1 MTRRL
6 PVLVLVAVL
15 ATAGT
20 GALLI
25 ARERVRTEPEVT
37 SPAAS
42 GLALLVVQ
50 TDGGSVP
57 VVVGSTGFGTSGAL
71 VVPPAALLVIPG
83 QGESSVRDALELPSR
98 QAATAVGNLLGVW
111 IEDHATIEADRLA
124 AIADEVGGVRI
135 GGDLVDGRG
144 VAGMF
149 EAPAVGD
156 VAGLQIVMEAL
167 LSADVAWSP
176 SDLSDADHP
185 GAVIRMLR
193 AASGAEV
200 VELEA
205 DEVASGVLRAT
216 PEQVSGALV
225 EAFGGPAEEAVPV
238 IVLNGNG
245 VPGIGEAVAERLLPG
260 GFRVAV
266 SQNASDFDHPETLIV
281 VGSPDD
287 VGLAERVRDLLG
299 VGSVSVSVG
308 SGIAPVTVVIG
319 KDFTG

>member
-1 MTRRL
+1 VTRRL
-6 PVLVLVAVL
+6 SVLVFLAVL
-15 ATAGT
+15 ATVGT

-25 ARERVRTEPEVT
+25 ARERARTEPEVT
-37 SPAAS
+37 PPVAP
-42 GLALLVVQ
+42 GLALLTVR
-50 TDGGSVP
+50 TGGGSVP

-83 QGESSVRDALELPSR
+83 QGESSVRDALELPSG
-98 QAATAVGNLLGVW
+98 QPATAVGNLLGVW

-149 EAPAVGD
+149 EASSAGD
-156 VAGLQIVMEAL
+156 VAGVQIVLEAL
-167 LSADVAWSP
+167 LSADVAWS
-176 SDLSDADHP
+176 STDLADVDRP
-185 GAVIRMLR
+185 RAVIGTLE

-200 VELEA
+200 VRLEA
-205 DEVASGVLRAT
+205 EEVASGVLRAT
-216 PEQVSGALV
+216 PEQVSAALV
-225 EAFGGPAEEAVPV
+225 EAFGGPAEESVPV

-245 VPGIGEAVAERLLPG
+245 VPGIGEAAAERLLPG